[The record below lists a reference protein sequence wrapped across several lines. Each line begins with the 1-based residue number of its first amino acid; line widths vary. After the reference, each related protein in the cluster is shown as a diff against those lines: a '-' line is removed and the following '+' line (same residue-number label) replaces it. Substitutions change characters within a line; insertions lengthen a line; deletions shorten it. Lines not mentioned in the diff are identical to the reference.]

1 MELLRKKVLELIKKR
16 ALASGKVYVVDLY
29 SIDEDFYREYLE
41 YYDENPNL
49 KRLRPHADKRIE
61 ENVRTMKLTRGK
73 TIAIYYC
80 NGQYRELITDMPIC
94 GIKECIEVDPATG
107 KNFKYHIV
115 YGQEEPLF
123 FIFSDF
129 RNLFEYGCE
138 DLIHQVPRKITDDE
152 KEYYYILHNNPDFFR
167 LELESDKANAR
178 VKYNNVLLDFA
189 HDDLELEKTYQK
201 QRAKIVCSKNEAKQS
216 RG

>member
-1 MELLRKKVLELIKKR
+1 MELLRKKVLELAKKR

-41 YYDENPNL
+41 YYDEYPNL
-49 KRLRPHADKRIE
+49 KRFRPRADKTIE
-61 ENVRTMKLTRGK
+61 ENIKKMKLKSGK
-73 TIAIYYC
+73 KVAVYYC

-94 GIKECIEVDPATG
+94 GIKECIEVDPSTG
-107 KNFKYHIV
+107 KNFTYHIV

-123 FIFSDF
+123 FIFSNF

-138 DLIHQVPRKITDDE
+138 ELLHQVPRPITDDE